1 MKTDAPHAD
10 GATVRI
16 FDGEYHIAGD
26 IDAAEL
32 ERVAAYVNRK
42 MEEVAVR
49 SPRIRD
55 RTRLAV
61 LAAMEITVQLLQAQ
75 HEKDRLI
82 QQAHE
87 NISRLNRS
95 LDQRTRLV
103 SLTTEWLD
111 QRARPQAL

>member
-1 MKTDAPHAD
+1 MKTDSPGAD

-16 FDGEYHIAGD
+16 FDGEYRIAGD
-26 IDAAEL
+26 IDAAEV
-32 ERVAAYVNRK
+32 ERVAAYVDRK
-42 MEEVAVR
+42 MAEVADR

-82 QQAHE
+82 RQAHE

-95 LDQRTRLV
+95 LDQRSLLL
-103 SLTTEWLD
+103 SLTSEWLD
-111 QRARPQAL
+111 QRSRREAL